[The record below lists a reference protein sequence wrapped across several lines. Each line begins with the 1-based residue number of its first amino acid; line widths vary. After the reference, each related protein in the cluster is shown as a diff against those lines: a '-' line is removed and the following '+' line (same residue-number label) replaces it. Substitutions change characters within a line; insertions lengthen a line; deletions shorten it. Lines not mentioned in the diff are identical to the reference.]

1 MGPDAVIIGMTKIP
15 VIENPQYFRNTGSI
29 LKSDTCELP
38 PLLRKPLVTWTF
50 SDKSMLESVQDLFS
64 CIRHDESDLGFIAT
78 GLMMLRNEPRTHT
91 FKSFLLTTYVI
102 INSFHD
108 IMEKCEVSK

>member
-38 PLLRKPLVTWTF
+38 PLLDKCLVTWTV
-50 SDKSMLESVQDLFS
+50 SDKSMPGSLPDAV
-64 CIRHDESDLGFIAT
+64 FI
-78 GLMMLRNEPRTHT
+78 
-91 FKSFLLTTYVI
+91 LLHYT
-102 INSFHD
+102 
-108 IMEKCEVSK
+108 